1 MCIGTSGSEA
11 GLNFNVSLT
20 IERSKETTISA
31 EYGRPME
38 GVGEQQLSTNAK
50 GAKAL

>member
-1 MCIGTSGSEA
+1 MRCRGNSNSSVAALKG
-11 GLNFNVSLT
+11 
-20 IERSKETTISA
+20 TTISA
-31 EYGRPME
+31 EYGRRLE